1 MHDLMRAD
9 KRLTIREVAKEQGIS
24 SDSCKGILTKHLGL
38 RQVSA
43 QFVPWLLTVKQKEHH
58 VSVASDFLKCAGAGD
73 NFFKNIVTCNETW
86 IWIYDPETKQ
96 LSSQWITSSSPR
108 LKKVPQVQ
116 YETNVNVITFFDQEC
131 IVHNQYCA
139 QGKTAYQHFYL
150 GVERLLC
157 NSVHCT

>member
-38 RQVSA
+38 RHVSA

-58 VSVASDFLKCAGAGD
+58 VSVAYDFLKCAGAGD
-73 NFFKNIVTCNETW
+73 TFFKNIVTCNETW
-86 IWIYDPETKQ
+86 IWLYDPETEQ
-96 LSSQWITSSSPR
+96 LSSEWITSSSPR
-108 LKKVPQVQ
+108 LKEVPQVQ
-116 YETNVNVITFFDQEC
+116 WETNVNVITFFLSRM
-131 IVHNQYCA
+131 YCA
-139 QGKTAYQHFYL
+139 QGKTANQHFYL